1 MQKIEPAQFENLFE
15 SRLQTYDTDRN
26 LIKTESSTQD
36 QLSTDLKTANAAFT
50 TARRGDFSTKDRERA
65 LQRLAN
71 AYVTYKE
78 IVNGVDQSRKFYND
92 LAKIVTRFRDECR
105 NFEYQRRVEAGSLGN
120 DLSNAMSALNVSHAT
135 ELKDQKQR
143 EGLRAHYSVK
153 APEEEPLPAP
163 VPARASGQ
171 GAPTPGMWNPEMG
184 IKFGGGSAGANVT
197 SQQQQT
203 APNVVVHNPTYPN
216 TRTRGGQ
223 WDMNQGVRFG

>member
-15 SRLQTYDTDRN
+15 TRLRTYDTDKT
-26 LIKTESSTQD
+26 LIKTESESQD
-36 QLSTDLKTANAAFT
+36 QLATDLKTANAAFT
-50 TARRGDFSTKDRERA
+50 TARRGDSSTKDRERA

-105 NFEYQRRVEAGSLGN
+105 NFEYQRRVEARSLEN

-163 VPARASGQ
+163 VPARAPGQ

-184 IKFGGGSAGANVT
+184 IKFGGGPTMATT
-197 SQQQQT
+197 SQQQQQA
-203 APNVVVHNPTYPN
+203 APNGVVHNPTYPN